1 MRNSLKLLSLLLCL
15 ALLLA
20 GCGGTYEPLDTTPVV
35 TPTFSPA
42 DPTTDAITEASVPDT
57 EPAPTEDTNPV
68 SMGEDS
74 FFEIHYID
82 VGQADAALVICDG
95 EAMLIDGGNSADSS
109 LIYSYLRDH
118 GVDHLSAIIATHAHE
133 DHCGGLAGALN
144 YATVDTAYSPVKE
157 HDSNAFRNYKKYV
170 EQQGV
175 SLTVP
180 SPSDS
185 FTLGSASVSI
195 FGPISPSDEPNN
207 TSIVLKIQYGKT
219 SFLFAGDAE
228 LDEETE
234 ILDAGYDISCT
245 VLKTGHHGSSTS
257 TGYRWLREAAPSYA
271 VISVGADNSYGHPH
285 ESTLSRFR
293 DAEVTVFRTD
303 LQGHIICRSDGET
316 VTFEV
321 ERNADAD
328 TLADA
333 GDGGN
338 RTQNTEPATDKPAT
352 QPSQDGD
359 SGITYVCNTNTMKF
373 HEPDCS
379 SVDQMSE
386 RNKLEVTATRD
397 ELIAQGYEPCGRC
410 KP

>member
-42 DPTTDAITEASVPDT
+42 DPTTDATTEASVPDT

-118 GVDHLSAIIATHAHE
+118 GVDHLSAIFASHAHE
-133 DHCGGLAGALN
+133 DHCGGLAGSLA
-144 YATVDTAYSPVKE
+144 YATVDKAYSPVATY
-157 HDSNAFRNYKKYV
+157 DSDAFRNYKKYV

-175 SLTVP
+175 SLTIP
-180 SPSDS
+180 SPGDS
-185 FTLGSASVSI
+185 FMLGSASVTI
-195 FGPISPSDEPNN
+195 IGPLSSSDEPNN

-219 SFLFAGDAE
+219 SFLFTGDAE

-257 TGYRWLREAAPSYA
+257 TGYRWLREAAPEYA

-338 RTQNTEPATDKPAT
+338 HTQNTEPATADPAT

-397 ELIAQGYEPCGRC
+397 ELIAQGYDPCGRC